1 MLRGKTK
8 SGFEFELDES
18 IADDMEF
25 LEALAEAQDDAVRF
39 PALIERLLGK
49 EQKKA
54 FYAHIRGDGKR
65 VPIQATIDEFTEIM
79 TVAGEQTK
87 NS

>member
-1 MLRGKTK
+1 MIKGKTK
-8 SGFEFELDES
+8 SGFSFEIDEA

-25 LEALAEAQDDAVRF
+25 LEDLAEAQDDVTRF
-39 PALIERLLGK
+39 PKVMEALLGK

-54 FYAHIRGDGKR
+54 LYDHIRGDGKR
-65 VPIQATIDEFTEIM
+65 VSIEKTIEEFTDIM
-79 TVAGEQTK
+79 NEAGAKTK